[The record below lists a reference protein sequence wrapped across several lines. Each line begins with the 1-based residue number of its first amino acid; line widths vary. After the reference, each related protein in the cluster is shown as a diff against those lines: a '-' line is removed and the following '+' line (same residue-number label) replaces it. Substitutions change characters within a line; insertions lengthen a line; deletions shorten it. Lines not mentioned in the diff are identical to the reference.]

1 MYLKRFC
8 KDLVKY
14 RKYLVCSTKASLK
27 SEVAGSYLAWF
38 WWVLEPFC
46 FMLIYKFITETVFKK
61 SVPFPA
67 LFVFL
72 GLTVWNFFNKNIS
85 ASATLLKTNKGIVT
99 KIYLPKYLIYIRQ
112 MMVNAFKMAISLG
125 ICVALTGYYI
135 AVKGY
140 NELPLDWHAVLILP
154 SLLMLVLVTFGFG
167 LLIMHFG
174 VYVQDL
180 SKIVRIGLRLVFYL
194 SGVFYEIKNS
204 LPKPYGEMMLNINPV
219 ALAMEGCRNALMF
232 QKHPDWIML
241 GIWTGLGVIMS
252 ALGIMIVYRNE
263 NNYGKIL

>member
-1 MYLKRFC
+1 MYLKRFF
-8 KDLVKY
+8 KDLFKY

-38 WWVLEPFC
+38 WWILEPFC
-46 FMLIYKFITETVFKK
+46 FMLIYKFIAESVFNKPIK
-61 SVPFPA
+61 NAA

-85 ASATLLKTNKGIVT
+85 ASATLLKANKGIVT

-125 ICVALTGYYI
+125 ICFFLAVYYI
-135 AVKGY
+135 ATKGY
-140 NELPLDWHAVLILP
+140 DALPLDWHIIFIIP
-154 SLLMLVLVTFGFG
+154 SLLMLALVTFGFG
-167 LLIMHFG
+167 LVIMHFG

-180 SKIVRIGLRLVFYL
+180 SKIVRIALRLVFYL
-194 SGVFYEIKNS
+194 SGVFYNIGN
-204 LPKPYGEMMLNINPV
+204 LKPYGSLLLNVNPV
-219 ALAMEGCRNALMF
+219 ALAMEGCRNALMY
-232 QKHPDWIML
+232 QSQPDWIML
-241 GIWTGLGVIMS
+241 GIWTAIGLVLS
-252 ALGIMIVYRNE
+252 ALGIMVVYRNE